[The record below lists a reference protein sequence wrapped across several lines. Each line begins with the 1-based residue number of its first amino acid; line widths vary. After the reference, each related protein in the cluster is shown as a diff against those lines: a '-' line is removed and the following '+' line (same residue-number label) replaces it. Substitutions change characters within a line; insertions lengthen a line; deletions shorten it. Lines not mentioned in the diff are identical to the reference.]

1 MDERTL
7 KIAIGKR
14 FGEVRKAKRLT
25 QVEFSKQL
33 GVSSAT
39 VANIERGF
47 IYPNMD
53 LLYYLFF
60 KEGVNPY
67 WLFSGNGEM
76 INVQRIVSRIY
87 SVIQDLVEDPEVETL
102 LLDLQI
108 PAMRHFLLAHHQMLA
123 ESPEFKNQK
132 ERFQLVVEAK

>member
-1 MDERTL
+1 M
-7 KIAIGKR
+7 KIAVGKR
-14 FGEVRKAKRLT
+14 FAEVRKAKRLT
-25 QVEFSKQL
+25 QVEFSRQL

-53 LLYYLFF
+53 LLYYLIF
-60 KEGVNPY
+60 KEGVSPY
-67 WLFSGNGEM
+67 WLFSGDGEM
-76 INVQRIVSRIY
+76 VDVQRIVSKIY
-87 SVIQDLVEDPEVETL
+87 QAIHDLVEDPEVETL

-132 ERFQLVVEAK
+132 ERFQPVAEAK

>member
-1 MDERTL
+1 MDEKIL
-7 KIAIGKR
+7 KNALGKR
-14 FGEVRKAKRLT
+14 FAEVRKAKRLT

-53 LLYYLFF
+53 LLYYLIF
-60 KEGVNPY
+60 KEGVSPY
-67 WLFSGNGEM
+67 WLFSGDGEM
-76 INVQRIVSRIY
+76 VDTQRIVSKIY
-87 SVIQDLVEDPEVETL
+87 HVIQDLIEDPEVETL
-102 LLDLQI
+102 LLDLNI

-132 ERFQLVVEAK
+132 EKFQLLVEAK